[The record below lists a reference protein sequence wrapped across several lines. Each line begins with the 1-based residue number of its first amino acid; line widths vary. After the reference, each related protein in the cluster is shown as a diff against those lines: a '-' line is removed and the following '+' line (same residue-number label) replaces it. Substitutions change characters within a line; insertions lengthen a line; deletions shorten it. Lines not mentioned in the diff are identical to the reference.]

1 MTMVIPGTRVP
12 RLDVALVGGGRWT
25 LEERAGERFAV
36 IEFYRGLHCPRC
48 ARRLQ
53 EIDARLDELARY
65 GATFFALS
73 TDTEERARRAVEEWR
88 LANLAVGYGISI
100 DEARCWGLVIS
111 ESIAEKEPYP
121 FCEPGLF
128 IVRPDGELYLS
139 FLTTAPF
146 LRPDY
151 DMLMECLDFTIRRDY
166 PPRGTLG

>member
-1 MTMVIPGTRVP
+1 MTKIVPGTKVP
-12 RLDVALVGGGRWT
+12 ALDVPLVGGGRWT
-25 LEERAGERFAV
+25 LSERAGERFTV

-48 ARRLQ
+48 ARRLK
-53 EIDARLDELARY
+53 EIDTRLDELAQH

-73 TDTEERARRAVEEWR
+73 TDTEERARQSVEDWDLE
-88 LANLAVGYGISI
+88 NLSIGYGISI
-100 DEARCWGLVIS
+100 DEARTWGLAIS

-139 FLTTAPF
+139 FVTTAPF

-151 DMLMECLDFTIRRDY
+151 DMLMECLEFTNRRDY
-166 PPRGTLG
+166 PARGTLG

>member
-1 MTMVIPGTRVP
+1 MTKIVPGTKVP
-12 RLDVALVGGGRWT
+12 ALDVKLAGGGAWT
-25 LEERAGERFAV
+25 LEERAGERFTV

-48 ARRLQ
+48 ARRLK
-53 EIDARLDELARY
+53 EIDNRLDELAQH

-73 TDTEERARRAVEEWR
+73 TDTQERARQSLEEWG
-88 LANLAVGYGISI
+88 LENLSIGYGISI
-100 DEARCWGLVIS
+100 DEARAWGLAIS

-139 FLTTAPF
+139 FVTTAPF

-151 DMLMECLDFTIRRDY
+151 DMLMECLEFTIRRDY
-166 PPRGTLG
+166 PARGTLV

>member
-1 MTMVIPGTRVP
+1 MTRIIPGTQVP
-12 RLDVALVGGGRWT
+12 ALDVPLVGGGRWT
-25 LEERAGERFAV
+25 LAERAGELFTV

-53 EIDARLDELARY
+53 EIDGRLDELAQR
-65 GATFFALS
+65 GAVFFALS
-73 TDTEERARRAVEEWR
+73 TDTEERAQRSVKEWG
-88 LANLAVGYGISI
+88 LGNLAVGYGLSL
-100 DEARCWGLVIS
+100 DEARSWGLAIS

-139 FLTTAPF
+139 YITTAPF

-151 DMLMECLDFTIRRDY
+151 DVLIECLDFTIRRDY
-166 PPRGTLG
+166 PARGTLV